1 MVRLLVC
8 QLTSYIGIHAQCRL
22 HESTSYLETWMLQAL
37 MLPSLAENPPTFP
50 HLPLPGCSWWGK
62 LVTVKQSTY
71 PKVFVFKMD
80 DRSLWELILHYGLFL
95 GGIFQ
100 LICIL
105 AIVIVPS
112 DNSVDDE
119 GILLNKEDKLRKFQG
134 QQTLQS
140 QTRLR
145 ERRKKKWH
153 CRYFCWV
160 WLKFSGFSSL

>member
-1 MVRLLVC
+1 
-8 QLTSYIGIHAQCRL
+8 
-22 HESTSYLETWMLQAL
+22 
-37 MLPSLAENPPTFP
+37 
-50 HLPLPGCSWWGK
+50 
-62 LVTVKQSTY
+62 
-71 PKVFVFKMD
+71 MD

-145 ERRKKKWH
+145 ERRKKK
-153 CRYFCWV
+153 
-160 WLKFSGFSSL
+160 

>member
-1 MVRLLVC
+1 
-8 QLTSYIGIHAQCRL
+8 
-22 HESTSYLETWMLQAL
+22 
-37 MLPSLAENPPTFP
+37 
-50 HLPLPGCSWWGK
+50 
-62 LVTVKQSTY
+62 
-71 PKVFVFKMD
+71 MD
-80 DRSLWELILHYGLFL
+80 DRSLWEAILHYGLFL

-145 ERRKKKWH
+145 ERRKKK
-153 CRYFCWV
+153 
-160 WLKFSGFSSL
+160 

>member
-1 MVRLLVC
+1 
-8 QLTSYIGIHAQCRL
+8 
-22 HESTSYLETWMLQAL
+22 
-37 MLPSLAENPPTFP
+37 
-50 HLPLPGCSWWGK
+50 
-62 LVTVKQSTY
+62 
-71 PKVFVFKMD
+71 MD
-80 DRSLWELILHYGLFL
+80 DRSLWESILHYGLFL

-145 ERRKKKWH
+145 ERRKKK
-153 CRYFCWV
+153 
-160 WLKFSGFSSL
+160 

>member
-1 MVRLLVC
+1 MNAKSKGRKVTYLC
-8 QLTSYIGIHAQCRL
+8 TSL
-22 HESTSYLETWMLQAL
+22 
-37 MLPSLAENPPTFP
+37 SL
-50 HLPLPGCSWWGK
+50 CSLWGK
-62 LVTVKQSTY
+62 LVTVKRSSN
-71 PKVFVFKMD
+71 PSIFVFKMD
-80 DRSLWELILHYGLFL
+80 DRSLWESILHYGLFL

-119 GILLNKEDKLRKFQG
+119 GILLNKEEKLRKFQG
-134 QQTLQS
+134 QQTLHS

-153 CRYFCWV
+153 CCYYIWVSLTFSRFFLESSPGLKKKESSFHNLLIFRWWYFGCWNMM
-160 WLKFSGFSSL
+160 SLNVQS